1 MRPPL
6 LFRLQ
11 VLDNGLPARSSP
23 LQEREFEHGFL
34 SKSPTPP
41 APKMSHRRPPST
53 SSKEKYDSEK
63 IENVD
68 TGSQEVIDIHDED
81 GELLL
86 PERREQAERKL
97 VRKLDFRL
105 LPTIILIFILNYIDV
120 RISSPK
126 SPAIYLIF
134 SSVRPCPRPVSK
146 ASNRISTSQVS
157 FHYSYCLI
165 VHIVYISTD
174 IQYETVLAV
183 LYASYVPAQIPS
195 NMILNRISRYVILPG
210 NLQPTHSPHRP
221 SLYIPAC
228 ICIWG
233 MTSALTGVRSSK
245 YLIDTVLI
253 INS

>member
-1 MRPPL
+1 MSSA
-6 LFRLQ
+6 RLKGIEQ
-11 VLDNGLPARSSP
+11 DLNLTG
-23 LQEREFEHGFL
+23 QL
-34 SKSPTPP
+34 S
-41 APKMSHRRPPST
+41 
-53 SSKEKYDSEK
+53 
-63 IENVD
+63 
-68 TGSQEVIDIHDED
+68 
-81 GELLL
+81 LLL
-86 PERREQAERKL
+86 L
-97 VRKLDFRL
+97 
-105 LPTIILIFILNYIDV
+105 
-120 RISSPK
+120 
-126 SPAIYLIF
+126 
-134 SSVRPCPRPVSK
+134 
-146 ASNRISTSQVS
+146 ST
-157 FHYSYCLI
+157 